1 MKFYRIDT
9 ITNQAKKY
17 GGFLNHYEPYQEIR
31 NFRRINVKFEGFSN
45 LPIIFERDT
54 TYKNDEPIS
63 DFLLTNWAE
72 IIVSKRIYNMLK
84 SNYSNEIDFYE
95 CFALDDGELKPY
107 YILRAKREL
116 DCLDR
121 EYSQMI
127 DYGIVKKA
135 LKSILKDDI
144 NHEYNYF
151 GVQDGVQN
159 VISKRLYD
167 DLQALSPTNFEVTP
181 IATTSE
187 ELKAREKNLAKKNDK
202 LDSDEFIN

>member
-84 SNYSNEIDFYE
+84 SNYSNEIDF
-95 CFALDDGELKPY
+95 L
-107 YILRAKREL
+107 
-116 DCLDR
+116 
-121 EYSQMI
+121 
-127 DYGIVKKA
+127 
-135 LKSILKDDI
+135 ILKDKKI
-144 NHEYNYF
+144 CPIEVKSGRSVNHISLDYFREKYN
-151 GVQDGVQN
+151 
-159 VISKRLYD
+159 KRLG
-167 DLQALSPTNFEVTP
+167 QAYILCRRDIT
-181 IATTSE
+181 
-187 ELKAREKNLAKKNDK
+187 EKNGILYLPLYMAQF
-202 LDSDEFIN
+202 L